1 LRLLLVYNLKRDNRS
16 AEEAEFDSIETINS
30 IREAMEC
37 RGNEVT
43 CVEENDDFYDSA
55 KALKNSIDLV
65 FNIAEGRKGSFRE
78 ASVPFI
84 LELLD
89 MPYTAS
95 DPRTLMLALDKN
107 LCNILL
113 RTNGVTCPGSV
124 VLNTEDMDRIMSL
137 RFPVIVKPNCEG
149 SSKGI
154 NGDCVYDTFDEVIKN
169 LDKYKLHDSTYM
181 AEEYI
186 EGREF
191 TAAALISIKET
202 TVFRPMEVIFRNKNR
217 HNVYGF
223 DIKKTGDRYVEFDYD
238 PELSVDTE
246 DKMKQMTKKVI
257 SVLGVRDL
265 ARLDFRLT
273 KDNVPY
279 FIEINPL
286 PGLAKGYSDFP
297 NICRANGMDYEEL
310 IDKIIKNANERMR
323 LLK

>member
-1 LRLLLVYNLKRDNRS
+1 VYNLKRDNRT
-16 AEEAEFDSIETINS
+16 AEEAEFDSIETVNS
-30 IREAMEC
+30 IREAMES

-43 CVEENDDFYDSA
+43 CVEESDDFYDNA
-55 KALKNSIDLV
+55 KALKSSIDLV

-84 LELLD
+84 LEFLG

-95 DPRTLMLALDKN
+95 DPKTLMLALDKN
-107 LCNILL
+107 LCNMLL
-113 RTNGVTCPGSV
+113 REKGVACPGSV
-124 VLNTEDMDRIMSL
+124 VLNAEDMDRIKSL
-137 RFPVIVKPNCEG
+137 KFPVIVKPNCEG

-154 NGDCVYDTFDEVIKN
+154 NEDCVYGTFDELIEN
-169 LDKYKLHDSTYM
+169 IDKSKLHDSTYM

-202 TVFRPMEVIFRNKNR
+202 TVFKPMEVIFRNKSKY
-217 HNVYGF
+217 NVYGF

-238 PELSVDTE
+238 PEISADTE
-246 DKMKQMTKKVI
+246 DKIKQMTKKVI

-273 KDNVPY
+273 KDDAPY

-297 NICRANGMDYEEL
+297 NICRANGMDFEEL

-323 LLK
+323 